1 MKEDLDRVMGKSAKQ
16 WDKFCKAYAKY
27 PQRAMKEKG
36 HSKTSEILT
45 RLHIKKNTGIEK
57 PQSSDN
63 GNAPPPASKKEEVL
77 GKLRL
82 LKNKLT
88 SKEKKEP
95 KTTESGNVSVVS
107 ST

>member
-1 MKEDLDRVMGKSAKQ
+1 MEKSAKQ

-57 PQSSDN
+57 PQNSAT
-63 GNAPPPASKKEEVL
+63 GNAPPAASKKDEALE
-77 GKLRL
+77 KLRL
-82 LKNKLT
+82 LKTKLT
-88 SKEKKEP
+88 SKDKKEP
-95 KTTESGNVSVVS
+95 KTAESGNVSVVS